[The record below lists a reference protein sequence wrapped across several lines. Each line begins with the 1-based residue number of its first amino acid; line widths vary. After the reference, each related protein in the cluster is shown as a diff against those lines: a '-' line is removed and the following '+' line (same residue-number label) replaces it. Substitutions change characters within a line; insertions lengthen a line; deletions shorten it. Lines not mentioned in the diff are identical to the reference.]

1 MFTAERYVRPATLQE
16 ALELNRKRSSTI
28 LGGGCWLRLGRK
40 RIGTLIDLSGLG
52 LDQIEERDGWVRIGA
67 MVSLRQLETS
77 ALLKERFGSLFAD
90 MTGHI
95 VGVQFREC
103 ATFGGSV
110 WGRFGF
116 SDILTGLLALDCEV
130 ELAEAGRIPL
140 RDFAAR
146 KADRDILAAVWVQL
160 DGRKAVYHTVRNAG
174 TDFPVL
180 ACAVSHGEGETAY
193 RLSIGARPMKAVSLE
208 VTPDTLETALD
219 AVSFGTNL
227 RAGAAYRRHLAS
239 VLANRGIRELEENRH
254 EYYCDTEWYG
264 AHCRGASRYDLV

>member
-1 MFTAERYVRPATLQE
+1 MYFVNHGFLTTDPHSPDNRTVRPKQALLFFGMTGLCFVCTGIRRTSTSFPTSGTIIEKGSQPVQGCRQNQNRGEMELCLQQSDMCVLPHCRRHWNSTGNAAARSWAE
-16 ALELNRKRSSTI
+16 AA
-28 LGGGCWLRLGRK
+28 GCVWAGK

-52 LDQIEERDGWVRIGA
+52 LDQIEEQDGWVRIGA
-67 MVSLRQLETS
+67 MVSRVS
-77 ALLKERFGSLFAD
+77 WRPVPLLKERFGSLFAD

-146 KADRDILAAVWVQL
+146 K
-160 DGRKAVYHTVRNAG
+160 GRPGYSGGSLGTAG
-174 TDFPVL
+174 RTEGSVPY
-180 ACAVSHGEGETAY
+180 CAQCRY
-193 RLSIGARPMKAVSLE
+193 RLPGAGLCCFPRGR
-208 VTPDTLETALD
+208 ETAL
-219 AVSFGTNL
+219 
-227 RAGAAYRRHLAS
+227 R
-239 VLANRGIRELEENRH
+239 
-254 EYYCDTEWYG
+254 
-264 AHCRGASRYDLV
+264 